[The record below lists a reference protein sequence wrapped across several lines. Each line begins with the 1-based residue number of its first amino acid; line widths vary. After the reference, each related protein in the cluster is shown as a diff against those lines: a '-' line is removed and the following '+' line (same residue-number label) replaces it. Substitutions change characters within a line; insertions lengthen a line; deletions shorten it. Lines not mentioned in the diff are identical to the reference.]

1 MFERKNC
8 AYCNLIDKVR
18 DHYREKGKGS
28 KTYEEGYHDGWT
40 AAIDKLKELA

>member
-1 MFERKNC
+1 MFDRKHC

-40 AAIDKLKELA
+40 AAIDKLKELT